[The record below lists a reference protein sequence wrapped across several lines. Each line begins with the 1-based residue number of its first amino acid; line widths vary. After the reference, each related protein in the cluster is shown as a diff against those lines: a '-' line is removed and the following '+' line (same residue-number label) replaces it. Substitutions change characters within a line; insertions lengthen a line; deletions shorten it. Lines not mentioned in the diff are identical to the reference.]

1 MILKLKIYGRVQGV
15 GYRYFIK
22 NVALKLNILGYV
34 KNLPDGSVE
43 ILAKGNE
50 KALNTFKAFSIKGN
64 GFSRVEDIEEE
75 ILDNFEKNNID
86 EFVVKY

>member
-1 MILKLKIYGRVQGV
+1 MILKLKVYGRVQGV

-22 NVALKLNILGYV
+22 NIALKLNISGYV

-43 ILAKGNE
+43 ILAKSDE
-50 KALNTFKAFSIKGN
+50 KNLSSFKAFVIKGN
-64 GFSRVEDIEEE
+64 GFSRVEDIEEK
-75 ILDNFEKNNID
+75 ILDKLENNIN